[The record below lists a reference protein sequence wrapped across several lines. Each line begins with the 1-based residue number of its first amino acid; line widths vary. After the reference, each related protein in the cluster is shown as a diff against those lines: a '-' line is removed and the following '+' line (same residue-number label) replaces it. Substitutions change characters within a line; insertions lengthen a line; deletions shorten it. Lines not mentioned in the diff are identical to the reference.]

1 MTTILLDKLWTALEY
16 YDTLGI
22 AGKSVV
28 SKLFVFVHIYN
39 HMDNRWLY
47 YSHYL

>member
-28 SKLFVFVHIYN
+28 SQICVCTYI
-39 HMDNRWLY
+39 
-47 YSHYL
+47 